1 MEIKIKRIFLIIFLF
16 IVSFSLKANDE
27 TQFSIITIGPYES
40 ELYSAFGHSGIRYV
54 DKNNNIDHF
63 YNYGIFDFNQ
73 PNFYVNFLN
82 GKLLYM
88 VAKYDYRSAEKY
100 YINQD
105 RYIKEQVL
113 SLNESEK
120 ILLYNILEQ
129 NIRPENRTYLY
140 NYVYNNCATQI
151 RDVLNNVYG
160 ESLSFTSEPEKKSFR
175 HLMDLYLENNKWGD
189 LGIDICLG
197 PEIDYIISF
206 DKEMFLPEYLF
217 KGLEN
222 AVKDGNKNVVS
233 KTNIINLQKEEF
245 ENYSLG
251 PYYIFLIFFIISI
264 YISFR
269 QVKYGIKYFIFDS
282 IHLMIS
288 GIIGCLLIYL
298 WFFTDHL
305 SSYNFNI
312 VWAMPFNII
321 ISILILVNPNS
332 SLVKWYMFL
341 YCVLIFSLL
350 ILWNLIPQNLNNIL
364 IPLILGILLRV
375 ISNYIVLIRIYPR

>member
-1 MEIKIKRIFLIIFLF
+1 MVKKNKRIFLIILSFVF
-16 IVSFSLKANDE
+16 SFSLKADDE
-27 TQFSIITIGPYES
+27 IMFSVVTIGPYES

-54 DKNNNIDHF
+54 DKKNNIDHF

-88 VAKYDYRSAEKY
+88 VAKYDYRTAEKY
-100 YINQD
+100 YINED

-113 SLNESEK
+113 DLNESEK

-140 NYVYNNCATQI
+140 NYVYDNCATKI
-151 RDVLNNVYG
+151 RDVLDNVYG

-175 HLMDLYLENNKWGD
+175 QLMDLYLEKNKWGD

-197 PEIDYIISF
+197 SEIDYDVSF
-206 DKEMFLPEYLF
+206 DEEMFLPDYLF
-217 KGLEN
+217 KGIEN
-222 AVKDGNKNVVS
+222 AVRDGDKNIVS
-233 KTNIINLQKEEF
+233 KTNIINLQNEDF
-245 ENYSLG
+245 QSYSLS

-264 YISFR
+264 YLSFR

-282 IHLMIS
+282 IYLMVS
-288 GIIGCLLIYL
+288 GIIGCLLVYL

-341 YCVLIFSLL
+341 YSVLLFSLM
-350 ILWNLIPQNLNNIL
+350 ILWNWIPQNLNEIL
-364 IPLILGILLRV
+364 LFFILGITLRLSINF
-375 ISNYIVLIRIYPR
+375 ISLSKIRL

>member
-1 MEIKIKRIFLIIFLF
+1 MVKKNKRIFLIILSFVF
-16 IVSFSLKANDE
+16 SFSLKANDE
-27 TQFSIITIGPYES
+27 IKFSVVTIGPYES

-54 DKNNNIDHF
+54 DKKNNIDHF

-73 PNFYVNFLN
+73 PNFYLNFLN

-88 VAKYDYRSAEKY
+88 VAKYDYRTAEKN
-100 YINQD
+100 YINED

-113 SLNESEK
+113 DLNESEK

-140 NYVYNNCATQI
+140 NYVYDNCATKI
-151 RDVLNNVYG
+151 RDVLDNVYG
-160 ESLSFTSEPEKKSFR
+160 GSLSFTSEPEKKSFR
-175 HLMDLYLENNKWGD
+175 QLMDLYLEKNKWGD

-197 PEIDYIISF
+197 PEIDYDVSF
-206 DKEMFLPEYLF
+206 NEEMFLPDYLF
-217 KGLEN
+217 KGIEN
-222 AVKDGNKNVVS
+222 AVRDGDKNIVS
-233 KTNIINLQKEEF
+233 KTNIINLQKEDF
-245 ENYSLG
+245 QSYSLS
-251 PYYIFLIFFIISI
+251 PHYIFLIFFIISI
-264 YISFR
+264 YLSFR

-282 IHLMIS
+282 IYLMVS
-288 GIIGCLLIYL
+288 GIIGCLLLYL

-341 YCVLIFSLL
+341 YSVLLFSLL
-350 ILWNLIPQNLNNIL
+350 ILWNWIPQNLNEVL
-364 IPLILGILLRV
+364 LFFILGITLRLSINF
-375 ISNYIVLIRIYPR
+375 ISLSKIRL

>member
-1 MEIKIKRIFLIIFLF
+1 MVKKNKRIFLIILSFVF
-16 IVSFSLKANDE
+16 SFSLKADDE
-27 TQFSIITIGPYES
+27 IKFSVVTIGPYES

-54 DKNNNIDHF
+54 DKKNNIDHF

-73 PNFYVNFLN
+73 PNFYLNFLN

-88 VAKYDYRSAEKY
+88 VAKYDYRTAEKN
-100 YINQD
+100 YINED

-113 SLNESEK
+113 DLNESEK

-140 NYVYNNCATQI
+140 NYVYDNCATKI
-151 RDVLNNVYG
+151 RDVLDNVYG
-160 ESLSFTSEPEKKSFR
+160 GSLSFTSEPEKKSFR
-175 HLMDLYLENNKWGD
+175 QLMDLYLEKNKWGD

-197 PEIDYIISF
+197 PEIDYDVSF
-206 DKEMFLPEYLF
+206 NEEMFLPDYLF
-217 KGLEN
+217 KGIEN
-222 AVKDGNKNVVS
+222 AVRDGDKNIVS
-233 KTNIINLQKEEF
+233 KTNIINLQKEDF
-245 ENYSLG
+245 QSYSLS
-251 PYYIFLIFFIISI
+251 PHYIFLIFFIISI
-264 YISFR
+264 YLSFR
-269 QVKYGIKYFIFDS
+269 QVKYGIKYFVFDS
-282 IHLMIS
+282 IYLMVS
-288 GIIGCLLIYL
+288 GIIGCLLVYL

-341 YCVLIFSLL
+341 YSVLLFSLL
-350 ILWNLIPQNLNNIL
+350 ILWNWIPQNLNEVL
-364 IPLILGILLRV
+364 LFFILGITLRLSINF
-375 ISNYIVLIRIYPR
+375 ISLSKIRL

>member
-1 MEIKIKRIFLIIFLF
+1 MVKKNKRIFLIILSFVF
-16 IVSFSLKANDE
+16 SFSLKANDE
-27 TQFSIITIGPYES
+27 IKFSVVTIGPYES

-54 DKNNNIDHF
+54 DKKNNIDHF

-73 PNFYVNFLN
+73 PNFYLNFLN

-88 VAKYDYRSAEKY
+88 VAKYDYRTAEKY
-100 YINQD
+100 YINED

-113 SLNESEK
+113 DLNESEK

-140 NYVYNNCATQI
+140 NYVYDNCATKI
-151 RDVLNNVYG
+151 RDVLDNVYG
-160 ESLSFTSEPEKKSFR
+160 GSLSFTSEPEKKSFR
-175 HLMDLYLENNKWGD
+175 QLMDLYLEKNKWGD

-197 PEIDYIISF
+197 PEIDYDVSF
-206 DKEMFLPEYLF
+206 DEEMFLPDYLF
-217 KGLEN
+217 KGIEN
-222 AVKDGNKNVVS
+222 AVRDGDKNIVS
-233 KTNIINLQKEEF
+233 ITNIINLQKEDF
-245 ENYSLG
+245 QSYSLS
-251 PYYIFLIFFIISI
+251 PNYIFLIFFIISI
-264 YISFR
+264 YLSFR
-269 QVKYGIKYFIFDS
+269 QVKYGIKYFVFDS
-282 IHLMIS
+282 IYLMIS
-288 GIIGCLLIYL
+288 GIIGCLLVYL

-341 YCVLIFSLL
+341 YSVLLFSLL
-350 ILWNLIPQNLNNIL
+350 ILWNWIPQNLNEVL
-364 IPLILGILLRV
+364 LFFILGITLRLSINF
-375 ISNYIVLIRIYPR
+375 ISLSKIRL

>member
-1 MEIKIKRIFLIIFLF
+1 MVKKNKRIFLIILSFVF
-16 IVSFSLKANDE
+16 SFSLKADDE
-27 TQFSIITIGPYES
+27 IKFSVVTIGPYES

-54 DKNNNIDHF
+54 DKKNNIDHF

-73 PNFYVNFLN
+73 PNFYLNFLN

-88 VAKYDYRSAEKY
+88 VAKYDYRTAEKY
-100 YINQD
+100 YINDD

-113 SLNESEK
+113 DLNESEK

-129 NIRPENRTYLY
+129 NIRPENRTYSY
-140 NYVYNNCATQI
+140 NYVYDNCATKI
-151 RDVLNNVYG
+151 RDVLDNVYG
-160 ESLSFTSEPEKKSFR
+160 ESLIFTSEPEKKSFR
-175 HLMDLYLENNKWGD
+175 QLMDLYLEKNKWGD

-197 PEIDYIISF
+197 PEIDYDVSF
-206 DKEMFLPEYLF
+206 DEEMFLPDYLF
-217 KGLEN
+217 KGIEN
-222 AVKDGNKNVVS
+222 AVRDGDKKIVS
-233 KTNIINLQKEEF
+233 KTNIINLQKEDF
-245 ENYSLG
+245 QSYSLS
-251 PYYIFLIFFIISI
+251 PHYIFLIFFIISI
-264 YISFR
+264 YLSFR

-282 IHLMIS
+282 IYLMVS
-288 GIIGCLLIYL
+288 GIIGCLLVYL

-341 YCVLIFSLL
+341 YSVLLFSLL
-350 ILWNLIPQNLNNIL
+350 ILWNWIPQNLNEIL
-364 IPLILGILLRV
+364 LFFILGITLRLSV
-375 ISNYIVLIRIYPR
+375 NFISLSKIRL

>member
-1 MEIKIKRIFLIIFLF
+1 MVKKIKRIFLIILSFVF
-16 IVSFSLKANDE
+16 SFSLKANDE
-27 TQFSIITIGPYES
+27 IKFSIITIGPYES
-40 ELYSAFGHSGIRYV
+40 ELYSAFGHSRIRYV
-54 DKNNNIDHF
+54 DKKNNIDHF

-88 VAKYDYRSAEKY
+88 VAKYDYRTAEKY
-100 YINQD
+100 YINED

-113 SLNESEK
+113 DLNESEK

-140 NYVYNNCATQI
+140 NYVYNNCATKI

-160 ESLSFTSEPEKKSFR
+160 ENLSFTSKPEKKSFR
-175 HLMDLYLENNKWGD
+175 ELMDLYLEKNKWGD

-197 PEIDYIISF
+197 PEIDYDVSF
-206 DKEMFLPEYLF
+206 DEEMFLPDYLF
-217 KGLEN
+217 KGIEN
-222 AVKDGNKNVVS
+222 AVRDGDKNIIS
-233 KTNIINLQKEEF
+233 KTNIINLQKEDF
-245 ENYSLG
+245 QSYSLS
-251 PYYIFLIFFIISI
+251 PQYIFLIFFIISI
-264 YISFR
+264 YLSFR
-269 QVKYGIKYFIFDS
+269 QVKYGIKYFVFDS
-282 IHLMIS
+282 IYLMVS
-288 GIIGCLLIYL
+288 GIIGCLLVYL

-341 YCVLIFSLL
+341 YSVLLFSLM
-350 ILWNLIPQNLNNIL
+350 ILWNWIPQNLNEIL
-364 IPLILGILLRV
+364 LFFILGITLRLSV
-375 ISNYIVLIRIYPR
+375 NFISLSKIRL

>member
-1 MEIKIKRIFLIIFLF
+1 MVKKNKRIFLIILLF
-16 IVSFSLKANDE
+16 VFSFSLKADDE
-27 TQFSIITIGPYES
+27 IMFSVVTIGPYES

-54 DKNNNIDHF
+54 DKKNNIDHF

-88 VAKYDYRSAEKY
+88 VAKYDYRTAEKY
-100 YINQD
+100 YINED

-113 SLNESEK
+113 DLNESEK

-140 NYVYNNCATQI
+140 NYVYDNCATKI
-151 RDVLNNVYG
+151 RDVLQNVYG

-175 HLMDLYLENNKWGD
+175 QLMDLYLEKNKWGD

-197 PEIDYIISF
+197 PEIDYDVSF
-206 DKEMFLPEYLF
+206 DEEMFLPDYLF
-217 KGLEN
+217 KGIEN
-222 AVKDGNKNVVS
+222 AVRDGDKNIVS
-233 KTNIINLQKEEF
+233 KTNIINLQKEDF
-245 ENYSLG
+245 QSYSLS
-251 PYYIFLIFFIISI
+251 PHYIFLIFFIISI
-264 YISFR
+264 YLSFR
-269 QVKYGIKYFIFDS
+269 QVKYGIKYFVFDS
-282 IHLMIS
+282 IYLMVS
-288 GIIGCLLIYL
+288 GIIGCLLVYL

-332 SLVKWYMFL
+332 RLVKWYMFL
-341 YCVLIFSLL
+341 YSVLLFSLM
-350 ILWNLIPQNLNNIL
+350 ILWNWIPQNLNE
-364 IPLILGILLRV
+364 ILLFF
-375 ISNYIVLIRIYPR
+375 ILTIWI

>member
-1 MEIKIKRIFLIIFLF
+1 MVKKNKKIFLIILSFVF
-16 IVSFSLKANDE
+16 SFSLKADDE
-27 TQFSIITIGPYES
+27 IKFSVVTIGPYES

-54 DKNNNIDHF
+54 DKKNNIDHF

-73 PNFYVNFLN
+73 PNFYLNFLN

-88 VAKYDYRSAEKY
+88 VAKYDYRTAEKN
-100 YINQD
+100 YINED

-113 SLNESEK
+113 DLNESEK

-140 NYVYNNCATQI
+140 NYVYDNCATKI
-151 RDVLNNVYG
+151 RDVLDNVYG
-160 ESLSFTSEPEKKSFR
+160 GSLSFTSEPEKKSFR
-175 HLMDLYLENNKWGD
+175 QLMDLYLEKNKWGD

-197 PEIDYIISF
+197 PEIDYDVSF
-206 DKEMFLPEYLF
+206 NEEMFLPDYLF
-217 KGLEN
+217 KGIEN
-222 AVKDGNKNVVS
+222 AVRDGDKNIVS
-233 KTNIINLQKEEF
+233 KTNIINLQKEDF
-245 ENYSLG
+245 QSYSLS
-251 PYYIFLIFFIISI
+251 PHYIFLIFFIISI
-264 YISFR
+264 YLSFR
-269 QVKYGIKYFIFDS
+269 QVKYGIKYFVFDS
-282 IHLMIS
+282 IYLMIS
-288 GIIGCLLIYL
+288 GIIGCLLVYL

-341 YCVLIFSLL
+341 YSVLLFSLL
-350 ILWNLIPQNLNNIL
+350 ILWNWIPQNLNEIL
-364 IPLILGILLRV
+364 LFFILGITLRLSINF
-375 ISNYIVLIRIYPR
+375 ISLSKIRL

>member
-1 MEIKIKRIFLIIFLF
+1 MVKKNKKIFLIILSFVF
-16 IVSFSLKANDE
+16 SFSLKADDE
-27 TQFSIITIGPYES
+27 IKFSVVTIGPYES

-54 DKNNNIDHF
+54 DKKNNIDHF

-73 PNFYVNFLN
+73 PNFYLNFLN
-82 GKLLYM
+82 GKLHYM
-88 VAKYDYRSAEKY
+88 VAKYDYRTAEKY
-100 YINQD
+100 YINED

-113 SLNESEK
+113 DLNESEK

-140 NYVYNNCATQI
+140 NYVYDNCATKI
-151 RDVLNNVYG
+151 RDVLHNVYG

-175 HLMDLYLENNKWGD
+175 QLMDLYLEKNKWGD

-197 PEIDYIISF
+197 PEIDYDVSF
-206 DKEMFLPEYLF
+206 DEEMFLPDYLF
-217 KGLEN
+217 KGIEN
-222 AVKDGNKNVVS
+222 AVRDGDKNIVS
-233 KTNIINLQKEEF
+233 KTNIINLQKEDF
-245 ENYSLG
+245 QSYSLS
-251 PYYIFLIFFIISI
+251 PHYIFLIFFIISI
-264 YISFR
+264 YLSFR

-282 IHLMIS
+282 IYLMVS
-288 GIIGCLLIYL
+288 GIIGCLLLYL

-332 SLVKWYMFL
+332 RLVKWYMFL
-341 YCVLIFSLL
+341 YSVLLFSLL
-350 ILWNLIPQNLNNIL
+350 ILWNWIPQNLNEIL
-364 IPLILGILLRV
+364 LFFILGITLRLSINF
-375 ISNYIVLIRIYPR
+375 ISLSKIRL

>member
-1 MEIKIKRIFLIIFLF
+1 MVKKIKRIFLIILSFVF
-16 IVSFSLKANDE
+16 SFSLKANDE
-27 TQFSIITIGPYES
+27 IKFSIITIGPYES

-54 DKNNNIDHF
+54 DKKNNIDHF

-88 VAKYDYRSAEKY
+88 VAKYDYRTAEKY
-100 YINQD
+100 YINED

-113 SLNESEK
+113 DLNESEK

-140 NYVYNNCATQI
+140 NYVYNNCATKI

-160 ESLSFTSEPEKKSFR
+160 ENLSFTPKPEKKSFR
-175 HLMDLYLENNKWGD
+175 ELMDLYLEKNKWGD

-197 PEIDYIISF
+197 PEIDYDVSF
-206 DKEMFLPEYLF
+206 DEEMFLPDYLF
-217 KGLEN
+217 KGIEN
-222 AVKDGNKNVVS
+222 AVRDGDKNIIS
-233 KTNIINLQKEEF
+233 KTNIINLQKEDF
-245 ENYSLG
+245 QSYSLS
-251 PYYIFLIFFIISI
+251 PQYIFLIFFIISI
-264 YISFR
+264 YLSFR
-269 QVKYGIKYFIFDS
+269 QVKYGIKYFVFDS
-282 IHLMIS
+282 IYLMVS
-288 GIIGCLLIYL
+288 GIIGCLLVYL

-341 YCVLIFSLL
+341 YSVLLFSLM
-350 ILWNLIPQNLNNIL
+350 ILWNWIPQNLNEIL
-364 IPLILGILLRV
+364 LFFILGITLRLSV
-375 ISNYIVLIRIYPR
+375 NFISLSKIRL

>member
-1 MEIKIKRIFLIIFLF
+1 MVRKIKRIFLIILSFVF
-16 IVSFSLKANDE
+16 SFSLKANDE
-27 TQFSIITIGPYES
+27 IKFSIITIGPYES

-54 DKNNNIDHF
+54 DKKNNIDHF

-88 VAKYDYRSAEKY
+88 VAKYDYRTAEKY
-100 YINQD
+100 YINED

-113 SLNESEK
+113 DLNESEK

-140 NYVYNNCATQI
+140 NYVYNNCATKI

-160 ESLSFTSEPEKKSFR
+160 ENLSFTSKPEKKSFR
-175 HLMDLYLENNKWGD
+175 ELMDLYLEKNKWGD

-197 PEIDYIISF
+197 PEIDYDVSF
-206 DKEMFLPEYLF
+206 DEEMFLPDYLF
-217 KGLEN
+217 KGIEN
-222 AVKDGNKNVVS
+222 AVRDGDKNIVS
-233 KTNIINLQKEEF
+233 KTNIINLQKEDF
-245 ENYSLG
+245 QSYSLS
-251 PYYIFLIFFIISI
+251 PHYIFLIFFIISI
-264 YISFR
+264 YLSFR
-269 QVKYGIKYFIFDS
+269 QVKYGIKYFVFDS
-282 IHLMIS
+282 IYLMVS
-288 GIIGCLLIYL
+288 GIIGCLLVYL

-332 SLVKWYMFL
+332 RLVKWYMFL
-341 YCVLIFSLL
+341 YSVLLFSLM
-350 ILWNLIPQNLNNIL
+350 ILWNWIPQNLNEIL
-364 IPLILGILLRV
+364 LFFILGITLRLSV
-375 ISNYIVLIRIYPR
+375 NFISLSKIRL

>member
-1 MEIKIKRIFLIIFLF
+1 MVKKIKRIFLIILLF
-16 IVSFSLKANDE
+16 VFSFSLKANDE
-27 TQFSIITIGPYES
+27 IKFSIITIGPYES

-54 DKNNNIDHF
+54 DKKNNIDHF

-88 VAKYDYRSAEKY
+88 VAKYDYRTAEKY
-100 YINQD
+100 YINED

-113 SLNESEK
+113 DLNESEK

-140 NYVYNNCATQI
+140 NYVYNNCATKI

-160 ESLSFTSEPEKKSFR
+160 ENLSFTSKPEKKSFR
-175 HLMDLYLENNKWGD
+175 ELMDLYLEKNKWGD

-197 PEIDYIISF
+197 PEIDYDVSF
-206 DKEMFLPEYLF
+206 DEEMFLPDYLF
-217 KGLEN
+217 KGIEN
-222 AVKDGNKNVVS
+222 AVRDGDKNIIS
-233 KTNIINLQKEEF
+233 KTNIINLQKKDF
-245 ENYSLG
+245 QSYSLS
-251 PYYIFLIFFIISI
+251 PQYIFLIFFIISI
-264 YISFR
+264 YLSFR
-269 QVKYGIKYFIFDS
+269 QVKYGIKYFVFDS
-282 IHLMIS
+282 IYLMVS
-288 GIIGCLLIYL
+288 GIIGCLLVYL

-341 YCVLIFSLL
+341 YSVLLFSLM
-350 ILWNLIPQNLNNIL
+350 ILWNWIPQNLNEIL
-364 IPLILGILLRV
+364 LFFILGITLRLSV
-375 ISNYIVLIRIYPR
+375 NFISLSKIRL

>member
-1 MEIKIKRIFLIIFLF
+1 MVKKNKRIFLIILSFVF
-16 IVSFSLKANDE
+16 SFSLKADDE
-27 TQFSIITIGPYES
+27 IKFSVVTIGPYES

-54 DKNNNIDHF
+54 DKKNNIDHF

-73 PNFYVNFLN
+73 PNFYLNFLN

-88 VAKYDYRSAEKY
+88 VAKYDYRTAEKY
-100 YINQD
+100 YINED

-113 SLNESEK
+113 DLNESEK

-140 NYVYNNCATQI
+140 NYVYDNCATKI
-151 RDVLNNVYG
+151 RDVLHNVYG

-175 HLMDLYLENNKWGD
+175 QLMDLYLEKNKWGD

-197 PEIDYIISF
+197 PEIDYDVSF
-206 DKEMFLPEYLF
+206 DEEMFLPDYLF
-217 KGLEN
+217 KGIEN
-222 AVKDGNKNVVS
+222 AVRDGDKNIVS
-233 KTNIINLQKEEF
+233 KTNIINLQKEDF
-245 ENYSLG
+245 QSYSLS
-251 PYYIFLIFFIISI
+251 PNYIFLIFFIISI
-264 YISFR
+264 YLSFR

-282 IHLMIS
+282 IYLMVS
-288 GIIGCLLIYL
+288 GIIGCLLVYL

-341 YCVLIFSLL
+341 YSVLLFSLL
-350 ILWNLIPQNLNNIL
+350 ILWNWIPQNLNEIL
-364 IPLILGILLRV
+364 LFFILGITLRLSINF
-375 ISNYIVLIRIYPR
+375 ISLSKIRL

>member
-1 MEIKIKRIFLIIFLF
+1 MVRKIKRIFLIILSFVF
-16 IVSFSLKANDE
+16 SFSLKANDE
-27 TQFSIITIGPYES
+27 IKFSIITIGPYES

-54 DKNNNIDHF
+54 DKKNNIDHF

-88 VAKYDYRSAEKY
+88 VAKYDYRTAEKY
-100 YINQD
+100 YINED

-113 SLNESEK
+113 DLNESEK

-140 NYVYNNCATQI
+140 NYVYNNCATKI

-160 ESLSFTSEPEKKSFR
+160 ENLSFRSKPEKKSFR
-175 HLMDLYLENNKWGD
+175 ELMDLYLEKNKWGD

-197 PEIDYIISF
+197 PEIDYDVSF
-206 DKEMFLPEYLF
+206 DEEMFLPDYLF
-217 KGLEN
+217 KGIEN
-222 AVKDGNKNVVS
+222 AVRDGDKNIIS
-233 KTNIINLQKEEF
+233 KTNIINLQKEDF
-245 ENYSLG
+245 QSYSLS
-251 PYYIFLIFFIISI
+251 PHYIFLIFFIISI
-264 YISFR
+264 YLSFR
-269 QVKYGIKYFIFDS
+269 QVKYGIKYFVFDS
-282 IHLMIS
+282 IYLMVS
-288 GIIGCLLIYL
+288 GIIGCLLVYL

-341 YCVLIFSLL
+341 YCVLLFSLL
-350 ILWNLIPQNLNNIL
+350 ILWNWIPQNLNEIL
-364 IPLILGILLRV
+364 LFFILGITLR
-375 ISNYIVLIRIYPR
+375 ISVNFISLSKIRL

>member
-1 MEIKIKRIFLIIFLF
+1 MVKKNKRIFLIILSFVF
-16 IVSFSLKANDE
+16 SFSLKANDE
-27 TQFSIITIGPYES
+27 IKFSVVTIGPYES

-54 DKNNNIDHF
+54 DKKNNIDHF

-88 VAKYDYRSAEKY
+88 VAKYDYRTAEKY
-100 YINQD
+100 YINED

-113 SLNESEK
+113 DLNESEK

-140 NYVYNNCATQI
+140 NYVYDNCATKI
-151 RDVLNNVYG
+151 RDVLQNVYG

-175 HLMDLYLENNKWGD
+175 QLMDLYLEKNKWGD

-197 PEIDYIISF
+197 PEIDYDVSF
-206 DKEMFLPEYLF
+206 DEEMFLPDYLF
-217 KGLEN
+217 KGIEN
-222 AVKDGNKNVVS
+222 AVRDGDKNIVS
-233 KTNIINLQKEEF
+233 KTNIINLQKEDF
-245 ENYSLG
+245 QSYSLS
-251 PYYIFLIFFIISI
+251 PHYIFLIFFIISI
-264 YISFR
+264 YLSFR
-269 QVKYGIKYFIFDS
+269 QVKYGIKYFVFDS
-282 IHLMIS
+282 IYLMVS
-288 GIIGCLLIYL
+288 GIIGCLLVYL

-341 YCVLIFSLL
+341 YSVLLFSLM
-350 ILWNLIPQNLNNIL
+350 ILWNWIPQNLNEIL
-364 IPLILGILLRV
+364 LFFILGITLRLSV
-375 ISNYIVLIRIYPR
+375 NFISLSKIRL

>member
-1 MEIKIKRIFLIIFLF
+1 MVKKNKKIFLIILSFVF
-16 IVSFSLKANDE
+16 SFSLKADDE
-27 TQFSIITIGPYES
+27 IKFSVVTIGPYES

-54 DKNNNIDHF
+54 DKKNNIDHF

-73 PNFYVNFLN
+73 PNFYLNFLN

-88 VAKYDYRSAEKY
+88 VAKYDYRTAEKN
-100 YINQD
+100 YINED

-113 SLNESEK
+113 DLNESEK

-140 NYVYNNCATQI
+140 NYVYDNCATKI
-151 RDVLNNVYG
+151 RDVLHNVYG

-175 HLMDLYLENNKWGD
+175 QLMDLYLEKNKWGD

-197 PEIDYIISF
+197 PEIDYDVSF
-206 DKEMFLPEYLF
+206 DEEMFLPDYLF
-217 KGLEN
+217 KGIEN
-222 AVKDGNKNVVS
+222 AVRDGDKNIVS
-233 KTNIINLQKEEF
+233 KTNIINLQKEDF
-245 ENYSLG
+245 QSYSLS
-251 PYYIFLIFFIISI
+251 PHYIFLIFFIISI
-264 YISFR
+264 YLSFR
-269 QVKYGIKYFIFDS
+269 QVKYGIKYFVFDS
-282 IHLMIS
+282 IYLMIS
-288 GIIGCLLIYL
+288 GIIGCLLVYL

-341 YCVLIFSLL
+341 YSVLLFSLL
-350 ILWNLIPQNLNNIL
+350 ILWNWIPQNLNEVL
-364 IPLILGILLRV
+364 LFFILGITLRLSINF
-375 ISNYIVLIRIYPR
+375 ISLSKIRL

>member
-1 MEIKIKRIFLIIFLF
+1 MVKKNKRIFLIILSFVF
-16 IVSFSLKANDE
+16 SFSLKADDE
-27 TQFSIITIGPYES
+27 IKFSVVTIGPYES

-54 DKNNNIDHF
+54 DKKNNIDHF

-73 PNFYVNFLN
+73 PNFYLNFLN

-88 VAKYDYRSAEKY
+88 VAKYDYRTAEKY
-100 YINQD
+100 YINED

-113 SLNESEK
+113 DLNESEK

-129 NIRPENRTYLY
+129 SIRPENRTYLY
-140 NYVYNNCATQI
+140 NYVYDNCATKI
-151 RDVLNNVYG
+151 RDVLDNVYG

-175 HLMDLYLENNKWGD
+175 QLMDLYLEKNKWGD

-197 PEIDYIISF
+197 PEIDYDVSF
-206 DKEMFLPEYLF
+206 DEEMFLPDYLF
-217 KGLEN
+217 KGIEN
-222 AVKDGNKNVVS
+222 AVRDGDKNIVS
-233 KTNIINLQKEEF
+233 KTNIINLQKEDF
-245 ENYSLG
+245 QSYSLS
-251 PYYIFLIFFIISI
+251 PHYIFLIFFIISI
-264 YISFR
+264 YLSFR
-269 QVKYGIKYFIFDS
+269 QVKYGIKYFVFDS
-282 IHLMIS
+282 IYLMVS
-288 GIIGCLLIYL
+288 GIIGCLLVYL

-341 YCVLIFSLL
+341 YSVLLFSLL
-350 ILWNLIPQNLNNIL
+350 ILWNWIPQNLNEIL
-364 IPLILGILLRV
+364 LFFILGITLRLSINF
-375 ISNYIVLIRIYPR
+375 ISLSKIRL

>member
-1 MEIKIKRIFLIIFLF
+1 MVKKNKRIFLIILSFVF
-16 IVSFSLKANDE
+16 SFSLKADDE
-27 TQFSIITIGPYES
+27 IKFSVVTIGPYES

-54 DKNNNIDHF
+54 DKKNNIDHF

-73 PNFYVNFLN
+73 PNFYLNFLN

-88 VAKYDYRSAEKY
+88 VAKYDYRTAEKY
-100 YINQD
+100 YINED

-113 SLNESEK
+113 DLNESEK

-129 NIRPENRTYLY
+129 SIRPENRTYLY
-140 NYVYNNCATQI
+140 NYVYDNCATKI
-151 RDVLNNVYG
+151 RDVLDNVYG

-175 HLMDLYLENNKWGD
+175 QLMDLYLEKNKWGD

-197 PEIDYIISF
+197 PEIDYDVSF
-206 DKEMFLPEYLF
+206 DEEMFLPDYLF
-217 KGLEN
+217 KGIEN
-222 AVKDGNKNVVS
+222 AVRDGDKNIVS
-233 KTNIINLQKEEF
+233 KTNIINLQKEDF
-245 ENYSLG
+245 QSYSLS
-251 PYYIFLIFFIISI
+251 PHYIFLIFFIISI
-264 YISFR
+264 YLSFR
-269 QVKYGIKYFIFDS
+269 QVKYGIKYFVFDS
-282 IHLMIS
+282 IYLMVS
-288 GIIGCLLIYL
+288 GIIGCLLVYL

-341 YCVLIFSLL
+341 YSVLLFSLL
-350 ILWNLIPQNLNNIL
+350 ILWNWIPQNLNEIL
-364 IPLILGILLRV
+364 LFFILGITLRLSINI
-375 ISNYIVLIRIYPR
+375 ISLSKIRL